1 MVTLHDGPIRGTLVT
16 DLLSGRPCVRRVV
29 LRVVEG
35 QDRGEEVEIGEL
47 SVLVGS
53 HPDTELTLT
62 DPMVSRQHLEV
73 RLVDDGVEVRDLGSK
88 NGTWLGESRIERTIV
103 APGSR
108 IRVGSTQLGIDALD
122 EPMDL
127 GEGLERFGALHT
139 RSHRMR
145 EVFALLDRIAKSD
158 ASVLLEGE
166 TGVGKDVLART
177 IHAESNRAH
186 GPFLV
191 LDCGSVSREL
201 IASELF
207 GHKKGAFT
215 GAITDRAGLFEA
227 ARGGTVFLDELGE
240 LASDLQPSLLRV
252 LENRQVTRLGDTQAR
267 DVDVRVIAATNRSL
281 RDEVR
286 AGRFREDLFF
296 RLAVVSVLIPPLRE
310 RPEDIPALADLFLST
325 QGRTGQLSASDARKL
340 TADPW
345 PGNVRELKNVIERS
359 ALLSG
364 DRLRVQMPIRDGAG
378 RPLPAAA
385 RKPMPRT
392 QALASGGGRSDEVS
406 IPIGDLVPLPFKEA
420 KSEALARFE
429 RSYLEA
435 RLVETGGNVSR
446 VASEVGLAR
455 AYVHRLLTRH
465 GIDRHKSRADGGSE

>member
-1 MVTLHDGPIRGTLVT
+1 VGGTF
-16 DLLSGRPCVRRVV
+16 LS
-29 LRVVEG
+29 
-35 QDRGEEVEIGEL
+35 
-47 SVLVGS
+47 
-53 HPDTELTLT
+53 
-62 DPMVSRQHLEV
+62 
-73 RLVDDGVEVRDLGSK
+73 
-88 NGTWLGESRIERTIV
+88 IE
-103 APGSR
+103 
-108 IRVGSTQLGIDALD
+108 ALD
-122 EPMDL
+122 EPMDF
-127 GEGLERFGALHT
+127 GEGLERFGTLST
-139 RSHRMR
+139 RSPRMR

-177 IHAESNRAH
+177 LHAESNRAH

-252 LENRQVTRLGDTQAR
+252 LENRQVTRLGDTEAR

-296 RLAVVSVLIPPLRE
+296 RLAVVSVLIPPLRD

-325 QGRTGQLSASDARKL
+325 QGRGGELSASDRRKL
-340 TADPW
+340 IADPW

-364 DRLRVQMPIRDGAG
+364 DRLRVQMPVREGATATASTD
-378 RPLPAAA
+378 RRRSAA
-385 RKPMPRT
+385 RARVD
-392 QALASGGGRSDEVS
+392 ASGEEGA
-406 IPIGDLVPLPFKEA
+406 IAIGDLVALPFKEA
-420 KSEALARFE
+420 KAEALARFE
-429 RSYLEA
+429 HRYLEA
-435 RLVETGGNVSR
+435 RLREHGGNVSR
-446 VASEVGLAR
+446 LANEVGLAR

-465 GIDRHKSRADGGSE
+465 GIDRHKSRTPGAGE